1 MKTLLIVMFLD
12 GFGVAVPFVDMDSC
26 LAAERNLAVDEIES
40 SRCEYDH
47 NLVEH
52 DT

>member
-12 GFGVAVPFVDMDSC
+12 GFGVAVPFTDMDSC
-26 LAAERNLAVDEIES
+26 LAAEKSLAQEDIES
-40 SRCEYDH
+40 SRCEYDS

-52 DT
+52 D